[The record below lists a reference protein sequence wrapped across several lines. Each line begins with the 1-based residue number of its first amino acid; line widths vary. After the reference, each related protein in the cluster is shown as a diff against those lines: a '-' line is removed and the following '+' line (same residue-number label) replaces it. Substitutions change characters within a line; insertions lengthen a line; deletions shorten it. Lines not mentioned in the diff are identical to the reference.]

1 MHLKNNKK
9 KQMQERDATRE
20 RASERKN
27 TQRNGQGEEEQ
38 PRGVETLSVATTLLG
53 TWDLLLLLM
62 YQVPAYLMY
71 RLEGS
76 RSFHVLED

>member
-53 TWDLLLLLM
+53 T
-62 YQVPAYLMY
+62 
-71 RLEGS
+71 
-76 RSFHVLED
+76 